1 MCFLITLTTSNRLY
15 RILLW
20 SLPGIFFLS
29 VVGIPVII
37 SSCPMTAG
45 TSRYLCTSCFDPSGS
60 GAESL
65 GKVRSTSCCA
75 TIVVAERNSTEF
87 LGPSGDPSISPKAI
101 SSGQNCPVIC
111 GRLFDTPEFTCVLH
125 PSLSPPGDIPIFI
138 SSLRI

>member
-1 MCFLITLTTSNRLY
+1 
-15 RILLW
+15 
-20 SLPGIFFLS
+20 
-29 VVGIPVII
+29 
-37 SSCPMTAG
+37 MTAG

-87 LGPSGDPSISPKAI
+87 LGTAGDPSISPKAI
-101 SSGQNCPVIC
+101 SSGQACPVVSD
-111 GRLFDTPEFTCVLH
+111 RLSDAPEVTHVLH
-125 PSLSPPGDIPIFI
+125 PALSPPGDIPILI